1 MKDRHNMADDTDSPN
16 GQGRSHALTRL
27 KPPASATTNNEAA
40 PTVPRSK
47 SPPRSRVVES
57 STKPAAVNSQALS
70 KSLPASAVPSA
81 QGGPA
86 AETSGSSPYGT
97 RSRNRTGNTRPNY
110 AEDREM
116 EEFDWHSTKKS
127 TNSRASP
134 AASLPHG
141 MESDKPVGVST
152 RRSSNATSG
161 AANGKVGPPN
171 PSKDSIPGMSTF
183 SLGANGSTAVHPP
196 PSKKRKA
203 PGNNG
208 NSTHAP
214 TGLGNSASNGHS
226 RRQISTAS
234 AIDPRQTNMLSFDV
248 CQGYL
253 KNGRLNA
260 DDGTSL
266 GINGM
271 LNQIFSAKVSPWI
284 FC

>member
-1 MKDRHNMADDTDSPN
+1 MADDTDSPN

-27 KPPASATTNNEAA
+27 KPPASATTNTEAA
-40 PTVPRSK
+40 HTVPRPK
-47 SPPRSRVVES
+47 SPVRSRVAETS
-57 STKPAAVNSQALS
+57 SKPAAVNSQPMI
-70 KSLPASAVPSA
+70 KSLSASAVPPT
-81 QGGPA
+81 QGGLA

-97 RSRNRTGNTRPNY
+97 RSRNRTGNARPNY

-134 AASLPHG
+134 AASLPHVA
-141 MESDKPVGVST
+141 ESDKFVGVST
-152 RRSSNATSG
+152 RRSSNANSG

-183 SLGANGSTAVHPP
+183 SLGADGNAAVHPP

-208 NSTHAP
+208 NSPNAT
-214 TGLGNSASNGHS
+214 TGLGNSSSNGHS
-226 RRQISTAS
+226 RRQISTTS
-234 AIDPRQTNMLSFDV
+234 AIDPRQTNMLSFDN

-271 LNQIFSAKVSPWI
+271 LNQIYSAQILRWI
-284 FC
+284 FY